1 MYFGLTNAPPTFQ
14 HAMQRDL
21 RELLQKYPKEFRNYL
36 DDIWIITNDDQ
47 KGVELHRQITKELLR
62 TLKRNSY
69 FLKLSKS
76 RFKVKEIDLLGWLVG
91 DGSIRID
98 PDKIAGLKDWPTEL
112 KDEGEVQSTMG
123 LLGYHRKHIKG
134 FAKIA

>member
-1 MYFGLTNAPPTFQ
+1 
-14 HAMQRDL
+14 MQRDL
-21 RELLQKYPKEFRNYL
+21 RELLQKYPKEFGNYL
-36 DDIWIITNDDQ
+36 DDVWIVTNDDQ
-47 KGVELHRQITKELLR
+47 EGVELHRQITKELLR
-62 TLKRNSY
+62 TLKRNLY

-76 RFKVKEIDLLGWLVG
+76 RFEVKEIDLLGWLVG

-112 KDEGEVQSTMG
+112 KDEEEVRSTMG